1 MAGLQNYVLGNKL
14 SQQPARTDRLA
25 YATNA
30 KVSARKSVANSAST
44 TQPFQNTAPATGYV
58 SNPTSY
64 QAVIAPAWFATKQL
78 ATTAQKGLFDDTL
91 SGLDVTESDVGF
103 DERQEVPHN
112 GSGRNQ
118 QSRTDNDY
126 VEDEAFL
133 KEDIERFSERPTT
146 PRGGGISGRFHQ
158 PPQSQQQ
165 HENMELRLSQNGFS
179 IEKLKDSKKSSSLD
193 ESSPAFPMQ
202 EGRGQNG
209 PDKYGTVGAG
219 NFDASSSG
227 EDSTS
232 DIQNGRLDIGESRT
246 RQNLDYTDHEL
257 EGMNYKDLKDETWEP
272 EKHARASNL
281 PEKLQDRTIPL
292 SDRFQSCV
300 NLDLDKVET
309 QEIQVEF
316 FANMSSAEWEE
327 AGDLFIGRFADIM
340 TKLKDARQVK
350 RKIATHFEKLIEERE
365 AVIRG
370 KSENLDM
377 DFEEMR
383 KGGEGVIR
391 GKII

>member
-1 MAGLQNYVLGNKL
+1 MTGLQNYVLGNKP
-14 SQQPARTDRLA
+14 SQQPARTHRLA

-30 KVSARKSVANSAST
+30 KVSARKPMANSAST
-44 TQPFQNTAPATGYV
+44 TQPFQSTAAATGYD
-58 SNPTSY
+58 SNP
-64 QAVIAPAWFATKQL
+64 APYRASSAATWFATQQL

-91 SGLDVTESDVGF
+91 SGLDETESDVGF

-118 QSRTDNDY
+118 PSRSENDY
-126 VEDEAFL
+126 VEDEATL

-146 PRGGGISGRFHQ
+146 PRAGGISGRFHQ

-165 HENMELRLSQNGFS
+165 HANMELRLSQNGFS
-179 IEKLKDSKKSSSLD
+179 TEKLKDSKKRSPLD
-193 ESSPAFPMQ
+193 ESSHAFPTQ

-209 PDKYGTVGAG
+209 SDKYGTVGAG

-232 DIQNGRLDIGESRT
+232 DIQNGRLDIGESRK
-246 RQNLDYTDHEL
+246 RQNSDYADPEL
-257 EGMNYKDLKDETWEP
+257 EGMNYKDLKDETWES
-272 EKHARASNL
+272 ENHGRASNL
-281 PEKLQDRTIPL
+281 PEELQDRTIPL

-300 NLDLDKVET
+300 NLELDKDET

-316 FANMSSAEWEE
+316 FAKMCSAEWEE
-327 AGDLFIGRFADIM
+327 VGDLFIGRFAEIM
-340 TKLKDARQVK
+340 TKLKDARQAK
-350 RKIATHFEKLIEERE
+350 RKIATHFEKLIEDRE

-370 KSENLDM
+370 KSESLDK

-383 KGGEGVIR
+383 KSGEGVIR